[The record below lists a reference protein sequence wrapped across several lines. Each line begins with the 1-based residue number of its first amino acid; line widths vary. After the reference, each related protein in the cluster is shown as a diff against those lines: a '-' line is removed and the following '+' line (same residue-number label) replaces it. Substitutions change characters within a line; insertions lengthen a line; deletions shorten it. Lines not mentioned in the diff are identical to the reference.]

1 MIAASPIILHY
12 AFSAMTFAAVNNI
25 CTFTHAL
32 ITFINP
38 QTTKRLMQ
46 EKGIFEYFK
55 EAVTL
60 KYKDFSGRARRR
72 EYWSY
77 ALCTFVIACVV
88 GLIDGLIGQRNILSL
103 IVSLA
108 LLLPSLA
115 ISLRRLQDIGK
126 PWQYILFAFVPIIGV
141 LYLLY
146 LGVQDSQPGDNAYGP
161 NPKGL

>member
-1 MIAASPIILHY
+1 
-12 AFSAMTFAAVNNI
+12 MTFVAVNNI
-25 CTFTHAL
+25 CTFTHVP
-32 ITFINP
+32 ITFINL
-38 QTTKRLMQ
+38 QTTRRLMQ

>member
-1 MIAASPIILHY
+1 MIAASPFILHY
-12 AFSAMTFAAVNNI
+12 TFSAMTFAAVNNI

-88 GLIDGLIGQRNILSL
+88 GLIDGLIGQRHILSL

-146 LGVQDSQPGDNAYGP
+146 LGVQDSQPGENAYGP

>member
-1 MIAASPIILHY
+1 
-12 AFSAMTFAAVNNI
+12 MTFVSVDNI
-25 CTFTHAL
+25 STFTL
-32 ITFINP
+32 VVITFIN
-38 QTTKRLMQ
+38 QQITKRLMQ

-88 GLIDGLIGQRNILSL
+88 GLIDGLIGQRHILSL
-103 IVSLA
+103 VVSLA

-146 LGVQDSQPGDNAYGP
+146 LGVQDSQPGENAYGP

>member
-1 MIAASPIILHY
+1 
-12 AFSAMTFAAVNNI
+12 MTFVSVDNI
-25 CTFTHAL
+25 CTFTL
-32 ITFINP
+32 VVITFIN
-38 QTTKRLMQ
+38 QQITKRLMQ

-77 ALCTFVIACVV
+77 VLCTFVIACVV
-88 GLIDGLIGQRNILSL
+88 GLIDGLIGQRHILSL
-103 IVSLA
+103 VVSLA

>member
-1 MIAASPIILHY
+1 
-12 AFSAMTFAAVNNI
+12 MTFVSVDNI
-25 CTFTHAL
+25 CTFTL
-32 ITFINP
+32 VVITFIN
-38 QTTKRLMQ
+38 QQITKRLMQ

-88 GLIDGLIGQRNILSL
+88 GLIDGLIGQRHILSL
-103 IVSLA
+103 VVSLA

-146 LGVQDSQPGDNAYGP
+146 LGVQDSQPGENAYGP
-161 NPKGL
+161 NPKSL

>member
-161 NPKGL
+161 NPKAL

>member
-1 MIAASPIILHY
+1 
-12 AFSAMTFAAVNNI
+12 MTFAAVNNI

-77 ALCTFVIACVV
+77 ALCVFVIACVV
-88 GLIDGLIGQRNILSL
+88 GLIDGLIGQRHILSL
-103 IVSLA
+103 VVSLA

>member
-1 MIAASPIILHY
+1 
-12 AFSAMTFAAVNNI
+12 MTFVSVDNI
-25 CTFTHAL
+25 CTFTL
-32 ITFINP
+32 VPIIFINP
-38 QTTKRLMQ
+38 QITKRLMQ

-60 KYKDFSGRARRR
+60 KYKDFSGRAGRR

-126 PWQYILFAFVPIIGV
+126 LWQYILFAFVPIIGV

-146 LGVQDSQPGDNAYGP
+146 LGVQEGQPGENAYGP
-161 NPKGL
+161 NPKSL

>member
-1 MIAASPIILHY
+1 MIAASPFILHY

-88 GLIDGLIGQRNILSL
+88 GLIDGLIGQRHILSL
-103 IVSLA
+103 VVSLA

-161 NPKGL
+161 NPKAL

>member
-12 AFSAMTFAAVNNI
+12 AFSAMTFATVDNI

>member
-1 MIAASPIILHY
+1 
-12 AFSAMTFAAVNNI
+12 
-25 CTFTHAL
+25 
-32 ITFINP
+32 
-38 QTTKRLMQ
+38 MQ

-77 ALCTFVIACVV
+77 ALCTFVIAFVV
-88 GLIDGLIGQRNILSL
+88 GLIDGLFSQRHILSL

-126 PWQYILFAFVPIIGV
+126 PWQYILFAFIPIIWCSLPALSRCAGQPARRKR
-141 LYLLY
+141 LR
-146 LGVQDSQPGDNAYGP
+146 SQS
-161 NPKGL
+161 

>member
-1 MIAASPIILHY
+1 
-12 AFSAMTFAAVNNI
+12 
-25 CTFTHAL
+25 
-32 ITFINP
+32 
-38 QTTKRLMQ
+38 MQ

-77 ALCTFVIACVV
+77 ALCTFVIAFVV
-88 GLIDGLIGQRNILSL
+88 GLIDGLFSQRHILSL

-146 LGVQDSQPGDNAYGP
+146 LGVQDSQPGENAYGP

>member
-1 MIAASPIILHY
+1 
-12 AFSAMTFAAVNNI
+12 MTFVSVDNI
-25 CTFTHAL
+25 CTFTL
-32 ITFINP
+32 VVITFIN
-38 QTTKRLMQ
+38 QQITKRLMQ

-88 GLIDGLIGQRNILSL
+88 GLIDGLIGQRHILSL
-103 IVSLA
+103 VVSLA

-126 PWQYILFAFVPIIGV
+126 PWQYILFAFIPIIGV
-141 LYLLY
+141 LYLIY
-146 LGVQDSQPGDNAYGP
+146 LGVQDSQPGENAYGP

>member
-1 MIAASPIILHY
+1 
-12 AFSAMTFAAVNNI
+12 MTFVAVDNI

-38 QTTKRLMQ
+38 QITKRLMQ

-126 PWQYILFAFVPIIGV
+126 PWQYVFFAFIPIIGA

-146 LGVQDSQPGDNAYGP
+146 LAVQDSQPGDNAYGP

>member
-1 MIAASPIILHY
+1 
-12 AFSAMTFAAVNNI
+12 MTFVSVDNI
-25 CTFTHAL
+25 STFTL
-32 ITFINP
+32 VVITFIN
-38 QTTKRLMQ
+38 QQITKRLMQ

-88 GLIDGLIGQRNILSL
+88 GLIDGLIGQRHILSL
-103 IVSLA
+103 VVSLA

-146 LGVQDSQPGDNAYGP
+146 LGVQEGQPGENAYGP

>member
-1 MIAASPIILHY
+1 
-12 AFSAMTFAAVNNI
+12 MTFAAVNNI

-146 LGVQDSQPGDNAYGP
+146 LGVQDSQPGENAYGP

>member
-126 PWQYILFAFVPIIGV
+126 PWQYILFAFIPIIGV

-146 LGVQDSQPGDNAYGP
+146 LGVQDSQPGENAYGP

>member
-1 MIAASPIILHY
+1 
-12 AFSAMTFAAVNNI
+12 
-25 CTFTHAL
+25 
-32 ITFINP
+32 
-38 QTTKRLMQ
+38 MQ

-55 EAVTL
+55 EGVTV

-88 GLIDGLIGQRNILSL
+88 GLIDGLIGQRHILSL
-103 IVSLA
+103 VVSLA

-146 LGVQDSQPGDNAYGP
+146 LGVQEGQPGENAYGP

>member
-1 MIAASPIILHY
+1 
-12 AFSAMTFAAVNNI
+12 MTFAAVDNI

-46 EKGIFEYFK
+46 EKGLFEYFK
-55 EAVTL
+55 EAITL

-146 LGVQDSQPGDNAYGP
+146 LGVQDSQPGENAYGP

>member
-1 MIAASPIILHY
+1 
-12 AFSAMTFAAVNNI
+12 MTFVSVDNI
-25 CTFTHAL
+25 CTFTL
-32 ITFINP
+32 VVITFIN
-38 QTTKRLMQ
+38 QQITKRLMQ

-88 GLIDGLIGQRNILSL
+88 GLIDGLIGQRHILSL
-103 IVSLA
+103 VVSLV

-146 LGVQDSQPGDNAYGP
+146 LGVQDSQPGENAYGP

>member
-1 MIAASPIILHY
+1 
-12 AFSAMTFAAVNNI
+12 MTFVSVDNI
-25 CTFTHAL
+25 CTFTL
-32 ITFINP
+32 VPIIFINP
-38 QTTKRLMQ
+38 QITKRLMQ

-60 KYKDFSGRARRR
+60 KYKDFSGRAGRR

-88 GLIDGLIGQRNILSL
+88 GLIDGLIGQRHILSL
-103 IVSLA
+103 VVSLA

-146 LGVQDSQPGDNAYGP
+146 LGVQEGQPGENAYGP
-161 NPKGL
+161 NPKSL

>member
-88 GLIDGLIGQRNILSL
+88 GLIDGLIGQRHILSL
-103 IVSLA
+103 VVSLA

>member
-1 MIAASPIILHY
+1 
-12 AFSAMTFAAVNNI
+12 MTFAAVNNI

-88 GLIDGLIGQRNILSL
+88 GLIDGLIGQRHILSL

-146 LGVQDSQPGDNAYGP
+146 LGVQDSQPGENAYGP

>member
-1 MIAASPIILHY
+1 
-12 AFSAMTFAAVNNI
+12 MTFAAVNNI

-38 QTTKRLMQ
+38 QITKRLMQ

-55 EAVTL
+55 EAITL

-88 GLIDGLIGQRNILSL
+88 GLIDGLFGQRHILSL

-126 PWQYILFAFVPIIGV
+126 PWQYILFAFIPIIGI

-146 LGVQDSQPGDNAYGP
+146 LGVQDSQPGENAYGP
-161 NPKGL
+161 NPKAL

>member
-1 MIAASPIILHY
+1 
-12 AFSAMTFAAVNNI
+12 MTFAAVNNI

>member
-1 MIAASPIILHY
+1 
-12 AFSAMTFAAVNNI
+12 MTFAAVNNI

-88 GLIDGLIGQRNILSL
+88 GLIDGLIGQRHILSL

-146 LGVQDSQPGDNAYGP
+146 LGVQDSQPGENAYGP
-161 NPKGL
+161 NPKSL

>member
-1 MIAASPIILHY
+1 
-12 AFSAMTFAAVNNI
+12 MTFVAVDNI
-25 CTFTHAL
+25 CTFVHVP
-32 ITFINP
+32 IIFINP
-38 QTTKRLMQ
+38 QITKRLMQ
-46 EKGIFEYFK
+46 EKGLFEYFTDCI
-55 EAVTL
+55 TL
-60 KYKDFSGRARRR
+60 KLADFDGRARRR

-88 GLIDGLIGQRNILSL
+88 GLIDGLIGQRHILSL
-103 IVSLA
+103 VVSLA

>member
-1 MIAASPIILHY
+1 MP
-12 AFSAMTFAAVNNI
+12 FAAVNNI

-77 ALCTFVIACVV
+77 ALCVFVIACVV
-88 GLIDGLIGQRNILSL
+88 GLIDGFISQRHILSL
-103 IVSLA
+103 VVSLA

-115 ISLRRLQDIGK
+115 IALRRLQDIGK
-126 PWQYILFAFVPIIGV
+126 PWQYILFAFIPIIGV

-146 LGVQDSQPGDNAYGP
+146 LGVQGSQPGENAYGP
-161 NPKGL
+161 NPKDL

>member
-1 MIAASPIILHY
+1 
-12 AFSAMTFAAVNNI
+12 MTFVAVDNI
-25 CTFTHAL
+25 CTFTHVP
-32 ITFINP
+32 IIFINP
-38 QTTKRLMQ
+38 QITKRLMQ
-46 EKGIFEYFK
+46 EKGLFEYFK
-55 EAVTL
+55 ECFTL
-60 KYKDFSGRARRR
+60 KYASFSGRARRR

-88 GLIDGLIGQRNILSL
+88 GLIDGLIGQRHILSL

-146 LGVQDSQPGDNAYGP
+146 LGVQDSQPGENAYGP

>member
-1 MIAASPIILHY
+1 
-12 AFSAMTFAAVNNI
+12 MTFVAVDNI
-25 CTFTHAL
+25 CTFTHVP
-32 ITFINP
+32 IIFINP

-77 ALCTFVIACVV
+77 ALCVFVIACVV
-88 GLIDGLIGQRNILSL
+88 GLIDGFISQRHILSL
-103 IVSLA
+103 VVSLA

-115 ISLRRLQDIGK
+115 IALRRLQDIGK
-126 PWQYILFAFVPIIGV
+126 PWQYILFAFIPIIGV

-146 LGVQDSQPGDNAYGP
+146 LGVQDSQPGENAYGP

>member
-1 MIAASPIILHY
+1 
-12 AFSAMTFAAVNNI
+12 MTFVSVDNI
-25 CTFTHAL
+25 CTFTL
-32 ITFINP
+32 VVITFIN
-38 QTTKRLMQ
+38 QQITKRLMQ

-88 GLIDGLIGQRNILSL
+88 GLIDGLIGQRHILSL
-103 IVSLA
+103 VVSLA

-146 LGVQDSQPGDNAYGP
+146 LGVQEGQPGENAYGP

>member
-1 MIAASPIILHY
+1 
-12 AFSAMTFAAVNNI
+12 MTFAAVNNI

-88 GLIDGLIGQRNILSL
+88 GLIDGLIGQRHILSL
-103 IVSLA
+103 VVSLA

>member
-1 MIAASPIILHY
+1 
-12 AFSAMTFAAVNNI
+12 MTFVAIDNI
-25 CTFTHAL
+25 CTFTHVP
-32 ITFINP
+32 IIFINP
-38 QTTKRLMQ
+38 QITKRLMQ

-88 GLIDGLIGQRNILSL
+88 GLIDGLIGQRHILSL
-103 IVSLA
+103 VVSLA

>member
-1 MIAASPIILHY
+1 MIAASPFILHY

-38 QTTKRLMQ
+38 QITKRLMQ

-88 GLIDGLIGQRNILSL
+88 GLIDGLIGQRNNLSL
-103 IVSLA
+103 IVGLA